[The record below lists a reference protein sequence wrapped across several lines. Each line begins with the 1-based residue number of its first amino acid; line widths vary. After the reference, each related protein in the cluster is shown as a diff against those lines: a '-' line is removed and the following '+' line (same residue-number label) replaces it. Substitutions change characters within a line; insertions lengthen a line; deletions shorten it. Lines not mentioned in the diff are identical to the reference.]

1 MVRQLKLPRK
11 FGVGPQKRLRLLGK
25 LATSLFCHER
35 IKTTLA
41 KAKELQPFVENII
54 VDCRKG
60 NTKRFSKFA
69 PSPPPCHIDG
79 SLDKGPNGN
88 LNGNPS
94 KTVLTQEII
103 KKRYDDIF
111 GVGNYLTAGDDGMG
125 GLGYTRLWRA
135 GRRAGDQSPIGILEL
150 VSSLD
155 MKEAFNKFST
165 ASEHPMATTKAATE
179 QTMIPFKQPLRLLL
193 GDNPKTM
200 EGKRLDAKLKQ
211 DLKRYNDIAKAVNNY
226 SPPPK
231 SLKMS
236 FQRMHASLV

>member
-41 KAKELQPFVENII
+41 KAKELQPFVEGII

-60 NTKRFSKFA
+60 NTKRFSRFA
-69 PSPPPCHIDG
+69 PSPRSTSSIGG
-79 SLDKGPNGN
+79 SVDKAPNE
-88 LNGNPS
+88 NPS

-111 GVGNYLTAGDDGMG
+111 GVGNYSTVGDDGMG

-155 MKEAFNKFST
+155 MKEAFNKFLSP
-165 ASEHPMATTKAATE
+165 SKKMTTSKAATE

-200 EGKRLDAKLKQ
+200 EGKRLDAKLKH
-211 DLKRYNDIAKAVNNY
+211 DLKRFNDIVKAVNDY
-226 SPPPK
+226 SPPSKPPK
-231 SLKMS
+231 LP
-236 FQRMHASLV
+236 FRRMHASLV